1 MRWEWRTFGEGL
13 DAAEARL
20 RALAP
25 ERLQESDETYLV
37 SAKGHDAVKVRD
49 GLMDIKHLEQV
60 DGDGLELWRPVMKS
74 PLPISAVDARAVLAA
89 LNVEAAPLELD
100 AYDVADLT
108 RASAAV
114 TPVPVHKSRRHYMF
128 QGCMAE
134 LTDLRTARGT
144 TPTIA
149 VESEDAARVIAAV
162 RRLGLDS
169 RPNVSVPRA
178 LAGAARTDDLR
189 LAP

>member
-1 MRWEWRTFGEGL
+1 VRWEWRTFGDGL
-13 DAAEARL
+13 GAAEARL
-20 RALAP
+20 RALTP

-37 SAKGHDAVKVRD
+37 SAGGHDAVKVRD

-74 PLPISAVDARAVLAA
+74 PLPISAADARAVLAA
-89 LNVEAAPLELD
+89 LNLQAPPLELD
-100 AYDVADLT
+100 AYDVADLAG
-108 RASAAV
+108 ASAAV
-114 TPVPVHKSRRHYMF
+114 TPVPVHKSRRHYTF

-162 RRLGLDS
+162 RGLGLDS
-169 RPNVSVPRA
+169 RRNVSVPRA
-178 LAGAARTDDLR
+178 LAATL
-189 LAP
+189 

>member
-1 MRWEWRTFGEGL
+1 MRWEWRTFGDGL
-13 DAAEARL
+13 GAAEGRL

-37 SAKGHDAVKVRD
+37 AAEGHDAVKARD

-60 DGDGLELWRPVMKS
+60 DDDGLELWRPVMKS
-74 PLPISAVDARAVLAA
+74 PLPISPADASAVLAA
-89 LNVEAAPLELD
+89 LSVDAPPLELD
-100 AYDVADLT
+100 AYDVADLA

-114 TPVPVHKSRRHYMF
+114 TLVPVHKSRRHYTF
-128 QGCMAE
+128 HGCMAE
-134 LTDLRTARGT
+134 LTDLRTAGGT

-149 VESEDAARVIAAV
+149 VESEDATRVLAAV
-162 RRLGLDS
+162 RELGLDS

-178 LAGAARTDDLR
+178 LAARL
-189 LAP
+189 